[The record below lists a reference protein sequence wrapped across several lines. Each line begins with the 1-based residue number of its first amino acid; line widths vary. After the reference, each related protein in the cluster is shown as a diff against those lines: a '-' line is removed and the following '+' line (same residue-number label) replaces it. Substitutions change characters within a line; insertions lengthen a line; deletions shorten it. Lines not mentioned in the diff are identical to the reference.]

1 MALYIGCSRSK
12 KKIKIGS
19 SIIILWQYVKSKILG
34 LEPMNISH
42 VYGRFSGSSW
52 GCDFI
57 YHQQGS
63 GSNFMGGERFLQLHE
78 VEDEFMLPIPKELEI
93 KIGQSCVKREG
104 QTYAYMQNIG
114 IGLVGIVW
122 LLSFTKI
129 VIKNP
134 FTSKT
139 NCLEEWVDLLV
150 EHLGIEKPQHVDSW
164 LPQDFWTWF
173 VNLTFIDENNNE
185 KI

>member
-1 MALYIGCSRSK
+1 MALFIGCSRSK
-12 KKIKIGS
+12 SKMKIGS
-19 SIIILWQYVKSKILG
+19 QIIISWQYIKAKILG

-57 YHQQGS
+57 YQQQGS
-63 GSNFMGGERFLQLHE
+63 GSHFMGGERFSVLHQ
-78 VEDEFMLPIPKELEI
+78 VVDEYELLVSKELEI
-93 KIGQSCVKREG
+93 KIGQACVKREG
-104 QTYAYMQNIG
+104 QPYSFMQNIG

-122 LLSFTKI
+122 LLTFTKI

-134 FTSKT
+134 FTSNT
-139 NCLEEWVDLLV
+139 NCLEEWVDILV
-150 EHLGIEKPQHVDSW
+150 EHLGIEKPPYVDSW

-173 VNLTFIDENNNE
+173 VNLPVIEEEN
-185 KI
+185 I